1 MQLLSS
7 QTLFINSQ
15 IQSIVSKEDRLRE
28 VTGNTIKVKEISEAF
43 IHLGLIAEQHFKGN
57 LHLSNF

>member
-1 MQLLSS
+1 MQLFSS

-28 VTGNTIKVKEISEAF
+28 GIGNTIKVKEISEAF
-43 IHLGLIAEQHFKGN
+43 IHLRLTAEQPFKSN